1 MSVHFPSLFQSSRTD
16 ILDLL
21 LNAEEVDPGSG
32 GLADSVTQLLS
43 INMESDTQELQ
54 DKSGKAEENGVK
66 KKKKKKGLTTEVSS
80 SNNFCLDVNLA
91 FLTNLTNLKELKCQA
106 GMAQMVRANT
116 VPRIRPGFESHQ
128 CLYIH
133 VQVCGSKRLS
143 CSAGH
148 QEANRCLTR
157 GEFEKSVRVLNL
169 ILSDLPT
176 LC

>member
-66 KKKKKKGLTTEVSS
+66 KKKKKKGLTTEASPLNNWGFLEVNPPPSKHYATHSISGLSS
-80 SNNFCLDVNLA
+80 ISAC
-91 FLTNLTNLKELKCQA
+91 
-106 GMAQMVRANT
+106 
-116 VPRIRPGFESHQ
+116 
-128 CLYIH
+128 IH
-133 VQVCGSKRLS
+133 VQVNGYVQCWSSRGQQVS
-143 CSAGH
+143 H
-148 QEANRCLTR
+148 QR
-157 GEFEKSVRVLNL
+157 
-169 ILSDLPT
+169 
-176 LC
+176 